1 MKKLKISRRI
11 NHESVSLNPDL
22 EKINAIGAELSAI
35 PSLAISS
42 SSRGNLE
49 ITHSDAQK
57 GIALESIANQLNI
70 DLKDVMALGDN
81 LNDVSMLERVGYPV
95 AVENAMPEVK
105 AVAKYVTDTNEN
117 SGVGKAIMKLLKEEN
132 N

>member
-1 MKKLKISRRI
+1 MKVLAF
-11 NHESVSLNPDL
+11 NPDL

-35 PSLAISS
+35 PSLAVSS